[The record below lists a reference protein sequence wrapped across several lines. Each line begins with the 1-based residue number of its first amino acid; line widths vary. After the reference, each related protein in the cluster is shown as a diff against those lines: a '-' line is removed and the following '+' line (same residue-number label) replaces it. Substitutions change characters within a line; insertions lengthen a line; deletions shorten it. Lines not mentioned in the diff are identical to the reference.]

1 MVFRVLAVTLLLAQT
16 AVAGPA
22 AEQLFQDGRRLLGE
36 GKLPEACDAFRR
48 SQDLEPKIGTLLN
61 LGDCEQKRGR
71 IATAWAAFAEARAMA
86 KRMGDPR
93 ADEAEKRAGALT
105 TKLPYLTIRI
115 APAARAQG
123 VVVSRSGTAVPA
135 AELDHEVPVDPG
147 RYEITATAPR
157 MKSWSTTIDVA
168 QAQHLG
174 VDVPELAAD
183 PDARK
188 EVTPPAAGIVVA
200 PPPVPMK
207 PLPRHFGVGVAFGLS
222 SDRNT
227 GSLNSSA
234 VPSSGGVDILVG
246 IRVPVHLGDLGSGSL
261 RFLPNVRYTHIQDPF
276 DNSHNFELVAIGAG
290 IEYAQPLAP
299 KFMLAMG
306 LGVGVD
312 VIDDSYNYELSTQGW
327 GAARLSPTFR
337 LAKVDIGLHMQAV
350 ATKSAV
356 VGVVELGV
364 DYFFW

>member
-1 MVFRVLAVTLLLAQT
+1 MRTVTVFRVLAVTALLVHT
-16 AVAGPA
+16 AVASPA

-48 SQDLEPKIGTLLN
+48 SQELEPKIGTLLN

-105 TKLPYLTIRI
+105 TKLPYLAIRV

-123 VVVSRSGTAVPA
+123 VVVSRSGTPVPA
-135 AELDHEVPVDPG
+135 AELDHEVPIDPG
-147 RYEITATAPR
+147 RYEIAATAPG
-157 MKSWSTTIDVA
+157 MKAWSTSIDVA
-168 QAQHLG
+168 QAQHVG

-183 PDARK
+183 PTAPK
-188 EVTPPAAGIVVA
+188 EVTPPSGGAVVVPA
-200 PPPVPMK
+200 PVIEQPSA
-207 PLPRHFGVGVAFGLS
+207 RHFGVGVAFGLS
-222 SDRNT
+222 SE
-227 GSLNSSA
+227 S
-234 VPSSGGVDILVG
+234 DILVG
-246 IRVPVHLGDLGSGSL
+246 IRVPVHLGALGSGSL
-261 RFLPNVRYTHIQDPF
+261 RFLPSVLYTHIQDPL
-276 DNSHNFELVAIGAG
+276 DNSLNYELVAIGAA
-290 IEYAQPLAP
+290 IEYARPLTP

-312 VIDDSYNYELSTQGW
+312 VIDSSYAYELSTQGW

-337 LAKVDIGLHMQAV
+337 LARVDIGLHMQAV
-350 ATKSAV
+350 ATRNNM
-356 VGVVELGV
+356 VGLVEVGV